1 MGDSMI
7 SISASAFEFSE
18 LWKLADIAQ
27 DLKEKHI
34 GVELFADAMGFG
46 ETHYIKE
53 LFPDVELGMH
63 CPAKDINLLAK
74 EGSLPYRYTFA
85 RMEGVLES
93 CQKLGCRYMVLH
105 TNVTALPLT
114 GDLQMLQEIG
124 IERIGKVAEIA
135 EKYGVTIWVENVGTI
150 YRKTLLYTYDAFL
163 NLFSQLPQVGA
174 LIDVGH
180 AHINQWNIPE
190 LIHTLGTRLKGM
202 HLHDNFGGRDVHIRM
217 GSGTVDFEGIKEAVS
232 QLEESPNLIVEY
244 LMPSCDN
251 VDAVLADCNM
261 LKDWR

>member
-1 MGDSMI
+1 MI
-7 SISASAFEFSE
+7 SISASSFEFSE
-18 LWKLADIAQ
+18 LWKLSDIAGC
-27 DLKEKHI
+27 LKEKGI

-53 LFPDVELGMH
+53 LFPGVELGMH
-63 CPAKDINLLAK
+63 CPAKDIDLLAK
-74 EGSLPYRYTFA
+74 EGSLPYRYTFT

-93 CQKLGCRYMVLH
+93 CQKLGCPYMVLH

-114 GDLQMLQEIG
+114 GDLQMLRERG
-124 IERIGKVAEIA
+124 IQRIAKVAEIA
-135 EKYGVTIWVENVGTI
+135 EKYGVTICVENVGTV

-163 NLFSQLPQVGA
+163 DLFRQLPQVDA

-190 LIHTLGTRLKGM
+190 LIDALGTRIKGM
-202 HLHDNFGGRDVHIRM
+202 HLHDNFGVRDVHIRM
-217 GSGTVDFEGIKEAVS
+217 GSGTVDFEGIREAVS
-232 QLEESPNLIVEY
+232 RLEEAPNLIVEY

-251 VDAVLADCNM
+251 VDAVLADCDR
-261 LKDWR
+261 LRDWHR